1 MSCWRRLFEKYVT
14 DHTNSSYPRGKAS
27 KQISNAAKV
36 ISGGFAA
43 SPREWR
49 HGDRYVPDDARLF
62 HDSDM
67 KSSLASKDEEHFE
80 RKRSYTV
87 QAVVRAVAVLNA
99 FSSTS
104 EVLDLRVVTERA
116 RLNKGTAFRLLE
128 TLVETRLLER
138 AGKQGYRS
146 SIQTTRAKRFRI
158 GYASQSTL
166 LPFTATVTDGLIT
179 AANAANVDLMIVN
192 NTFSA
197 RAALQNADKFI
208 AENVDLVIDSQI
220 NESVASQIAAKFS
233 DARIPFIALDIP
245 HPGAVYFGADNYKA
259 GRMAGRHLARW
270 ALRYWKGDAQQIILL
285 GVDAAGPLL
294 NARLTGIMDGI
305 KELLPEAARIPVHHY
320 DTKGGRFEASLDLM
334 RKHLRR
340 RKIER
345 ALVGAVNDSTALGA
359 LQAFREAGI
368 EKECAIAGQDGSLQA
383 RDEMRRPSS
392 RLVCSVAYFPET
404 YGMRLIQLSLEILN
418 HKPVQPASFIHHELI
433 TSENVNKIYPND
445 SWMKHAPKRLTM

>member
-1 MSCWRRLFEKYVT
+1 MKP
-14 DHTNSSYPRGKAS
+14 NSILNDGNYP
-27 KQISNAAKV
+27 
-36 ISGGFAA
+36 
-43 SPREWR
+43 P
-49 HGDRYVPDDARLF
+49 
-62 HDSDM
+62 
-67 KSSLASKDEEHFE
+67 

-104 EVLDLRVVTERA
+104 EVLDLRVVAERT

-128 TLVETRLLER
+128 TLVETKLLER

-158 GYASQSTL
+158 GYASQSNL
-166 LPFTATVTDGLIT
+166 LPFTATVTDGLVT
-179 AANAANVDLMIVN
+179 AANAANIDLMILS

-270 ALRYWKGDAQQIILL
+270 ATRYWKGRVEQIILL

-294 NARLTGIMDGI
+294 NARLTGIVDGI
-305 KELLPEAARIPVHHY
+305 KELLPEATGIPVHHY

-340 RKIER
+340 RRPER

-359 LQAFREAGI
+359 LQAFREAGL
-368 EKECAIAGQDGSLQA
+368 ERSCAIAGQDGSIQA
-383 RDEMRRPSS
+383 REELRKPSS

-404 YGMRLIQLSLEILN
+404 YGVRLTQLALEILN
-418 HKPVQPASFIHHELI
+418 HKPVQPASFIHHELL
-433 TSENVNKIYPND
+433 TPENVNKVYPND
-445 SWMKHAPKRLTM
+445 AWMKHAPKRFTM